1 MIDLPPRARVFV
13 GVVITV
19 GLAVFLMCLPYA
31 RVDQPLVFAGL
42 LVISALSASLT
53 ESLPRATTESRMS
66 VAFAVDFAALVL
78 LGPHQAMVVAMGGV
92 LSQLGLETADRMP
105 IHRSLFNAA
114 SLVIT
119 VQVAGLTMG
128 LAGGAAPSMPM
139 NELARGWSAPRAST
153 SCSIPDSRRRRS
165 RCRKTHRS

>member
-53 ESLPRATTESRMS
+53 ESLPRATTESRM
-66 VAFAVDFAALVL
+66 
-78 LGPHQAMVVAMGGV
+78 
-92 LSQLGLETADRMP
+92 
-105 IHRSLFNAA
+105 
-114 SLVIT
+114 
-119 VQVAGLTMG
+119 
-128 LAGGAAPSMPM
+128 
-139 NELARGWSAPRAST
+139 
-153 SCSIPDSRRRRS
+153 
-165 RCRKTHRS
+165 